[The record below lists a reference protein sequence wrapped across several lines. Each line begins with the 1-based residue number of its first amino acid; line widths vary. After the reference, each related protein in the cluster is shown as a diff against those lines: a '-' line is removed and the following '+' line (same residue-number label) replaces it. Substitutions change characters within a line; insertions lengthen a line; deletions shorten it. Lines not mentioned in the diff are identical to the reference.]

1 MPCPFIFI
9 RHYCRSH
16 LQHASKLIV
25 AKFIAYYLA
34 CMAEHLL
41 RLLHFLRSQNSPN
54 AAVSNRRCHCLG
66 TIEPFKNFS
75 QFYCNIHKRCSSSSM
90 VLSTI
95 YIAVISSVT
104 QVLPPMCV
112 LAWSIACYSQDLHA
126 ARTNRFTDRFGQ
138 KFPLSLAMS
147 VCESCELR
155 SRMCG
160 CRMRSIT

>member
-1 MPCPFIFI
+1 
-9 RHYCRSH
+9 
-16 LQHASKLIV
+16 
-25 AKFIAYYLA
+25 
-34 CMAEHLL
+34 MAISGI
-41 RLLHFLRSQNSPN
+41 FLRHSIFLMSVMGVCKRVENRLVNGQSINS
-54 AAVSNRRCHCLG
+54 
-66 TIEPFKNFS
+66 NFS

-126 ARTNRFTDRFGQ
+126 ARTHRFTDRFGQ